1 MLITINGALHS
12 CRIVK
17 HCKAPFLFMDL
28 LFIKLQSDNNG
39 L

>member
-12 CRIVK
+12 CRIVT
-17 HCKAPFLFMDL
+17 HCKTPFLFMDL
-28 LFIKLQSDNNG
+28 IFIKLQSDNNG

>member
-12 CRIVK
+12 CRIVT
-17 HCKAPFLFMDL
+17 HCKAPFLFMGLDL
-28 LFIKLQSDNNG
+28 HKLQSDNNG